1 MNYPITLSFK
11 LLAIAS
17 QIYVTDASG
26 HLLGYVKQKLF
37 KLKEAITMF
46 ADESQTQP
54 LYEIKADR
62 VLDFSANYQF
72 SDLHGN
78 PFGSIKRQGMR
89 SLWSAHYDI
98 FVGNVPTFVVQEA
111 NPWVKVVDSLI
122 GEIPVLGMFTG
133 YLFHP
138 AYVVTRANGQD
149 VMRFEKQP
157 AFFEGRFVI
166 EKHTHLN
173 EHEEVCA
180 LLGCMM
186 VVLLE
191 RSRG

>member
-17 QIYVTDASG
+17 QIYVTDGSG
-26 HLLGYVKQKLF
+26 QMIGYVKQKLF

-62 VLDFSANYQF
+62 MLDFSANYHF
-72 SDLHGN
+72 SDPRGN
-78 PFGSIKRQGMR
+78 QFGSIKRQGMR

-98 FVGNVPTFVVQEA
+98 SVGNAPAFVVREA
-111 NPWVKVVDSLI
+111 NPWVKVMDSLI

-138 AYVVTRANGQD
+138 AFVVTRPNGEA
-149 VMRFEKQP
+149 VMRLEKQP

-166 EKHTHLN
+166 EKHAHLN
-173 EHEEVCA
+173 EQEEVCA
-180 LLGCMM
+180 LLGLMM

-191 RSRG
+191 RARG

>member
-17 QIYVTDASG
+17 QIYVTDGGG
-26 HLLGYVKQKLF
+26 HLIGYVKQKLF

-62 VLDFSANYQF
+62 MLDFSANYHF
-72 SDLHGN
+72 SDMRGN
-78 PFGSIKRQGMR
+78 QFGSVKRQGMR

-98 FVGNVPTFVVQEA
+98 FVGNSPTFIVQEA
-111 NPWVKVVDSLI
+111 NPWIKVVDSLV
-122 GEIPVLGMFTG
+122 GELPIIGMFTG
-133 YLFHP
+133 YFLQP
-138 AYVVTRANGQD
+138 AYNLTRSNGQV
-149 VMRFEKQP
+149 VMRLAKQP

-166 EKHTHLN
+166 EKHANLS

-180 LLGCMM
+180 LLGLMM
-186 VVLLE
+186 VVVLE
-191 RSRG
+191 RARG

>member
-17 QIYVTDASG
+17 QIYVTDGSG
-26 HLLGYVKQKLF
+26 QLIGYVKQKLF

-62 VLDFSANYQF
+62 MLDFSANYHF
-72 SDLHGN
+72 SDLRGN
-78 PFGSIKRQGMR
+78 QFGSIKRQGMR
-89 SLWSAHYDI
+89 SLWSAHYDLS
-98 FVGNVPTFVVQEA
+98 VGNVPAFVVREA
-111 NPWVKVVDSLI
+111 NPWVKVLDSLI
-122 GEIPVLGMFTG
+122 GEIPVVGMFTG

-138 AYVVTRANGQD
+138 AFVMTRPNGEA
-149 VMRFEKQP
+149 VMRLEKQP

-166 EKHTHLN
+166 EKHAQLN
-173 EHEEVCA
+173 EHEEICA
-180 LLGCMM
+180 LLGLMM

-191 RSRG
+191 RARG

>member
-1 MNYPITLSFK
+1 MNYPLTLSFK

-26 HLLGYVKQKLF
+26 RLLCYVKQKLF
-37 KLKEAITMF
+37 KLKEAITVF

-54 LYEIKADR
+54 LYQINADR
-62 VLDFSANYQF
+62 MLDFSANYSF
-72 SDLHGN
+72 TDAHGN
-78 PFGSIKRQGMR
+78 YFGAVKRQGMR

-98 FVGNVPTFVVQEA
+98 AVGHQAAFVVQEA
-111 NPWVKVVDSLI
+111 NPWVKVIDSLI
-122 GEIPVLGMFTG
+122 GEIPVLGMFSG

-138 AYVVTRANGQD
+138 AYVLTRPNGEV
-149 VMRFEKQP
+149 VMRLEKQP

-166 EKHTHLN
+166 ERHGMLN
-173 EHEEVCA
+173 EHEEACA
-180 LLGCMM
+180 LLGLMM

-191 RSRG
+191 RARG

>member
-11 LLAIAS
+11 ILAIAS
-17 QIYVTDASG
+17 QIYVTDAGGSMI
-26 HLLGYVKQKLF
+26 GYVKQKLF
-37 KLKEAITMF
+37 KLKEAITMY

-62 VLDFSANYQF
+62 VLDFSANYHF
-72 SDLHGN
+72 SDMHGN
-78 PFGSIKRQGMR
+78 QFGSVKRQGMR

-98 FVGNVPTFVVQEA
+98 FVGNAPAFVVEEA
-111 NPWVKVVDSLI
+111 NPWIKVIDSVV

-133 YLFHP
+133 YFLQP
-138 AYVVTRANGQD
+138 AYNVTRSNGQA
-149 VMRFEKQP
+149 VMRLAKQP

-166 EKHTHLN
+166 EKHAPLS